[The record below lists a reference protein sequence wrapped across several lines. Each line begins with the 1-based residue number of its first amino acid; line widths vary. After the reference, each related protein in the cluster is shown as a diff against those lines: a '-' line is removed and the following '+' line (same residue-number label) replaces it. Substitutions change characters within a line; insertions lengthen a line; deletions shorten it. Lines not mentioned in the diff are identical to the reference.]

1 MTPLVSVISV
11 NYNGL
16 ELTCR
21 MVDSLLRWNTV
32 PAEIIVVDNG
42 SREDEAAELRR
53 RYPALTVIRS
63 ERNLGF
69 AGGNNLGIRA
79 ARGRYLLLLN
89 NDTEID
95 EDGLGALCQ
104 TLGEHP
110 EAGAVCPK
118 IRFFQPP
125 RHIQFAGY
133 EPLTRITLRNALVGF
148 GEPDDGRY
156 DTPHETPYA
165 HGAAMMVRRE
175 AAEQAGPMPEIYFL
189 YYEELDWS
197 ERITARGWTI
207 RYDPRCTVYHK
218 ESATTGAESPLRT
231 YYLTRNRLLFGWRN
245 RRGATRL
252 LAVAY
257 QLCIALPKRV
267 STALFRGRRD
277 LSAAAL
283 RGARD
288 FFRLNNKTDSPI

>member
-32 PAEIIVVDNG
+32 PTEIIVVDNG
-42 SREDEAAELRR
+42 SRRDEAAELRR
-53 RYPALTVIRS
+53 LYPMLTVLRS

-69 AGGNNLGIRA
+69 AGGNNLAIRA
-79 ARGRYLLLLN
+79 ASGRYLLLLN
-89 NDTEID
+89 NDTEI
-95 EDGLGALCQ
+95 EADGLGHLCR
-104 TLGEHP
+104 TLDDHP

-125 RHIQFAGY
+125 RNIQFAGY
-133 EPLTRITLRNALVGF
+133 EPLTSITLRNALIGF
-148 GEPDDGRY
+148 GQPDDGRF
-156 DTPHETPYA
+156 DTPRETPYA
-165 HGAAMMVRRE
+165 HGAAMMVRRA

-197 ERITARGWTI
+197 VRIAERGWTI

-245 RRGATRL
+245 RRGAARL
-252 LAVAY
+252 LTIVY
-257 QLCIALPKRV
+257 QLCMALPKQMLTTFLR
-267 STALFRGRRD
+267 SRRD

-288 FFRLNNKTDSPI
+288 FFRLNDKTA